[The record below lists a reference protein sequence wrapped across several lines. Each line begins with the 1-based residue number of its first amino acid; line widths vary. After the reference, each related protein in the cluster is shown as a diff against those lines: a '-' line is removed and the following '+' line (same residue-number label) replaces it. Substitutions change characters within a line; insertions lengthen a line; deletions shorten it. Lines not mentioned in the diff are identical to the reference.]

1 MRSLEP
7 TLSIGLWAG
16 LLPETHMV
24 KRNVAKLEFKST
36 LDSTKAKTPAMISQL
51 SDTRQ
56 KSSGL
61 KVDVCFQRW
70 DCLSRLPGSR
80 KHKGPQG
87 SLSEK
92 EARRGTCL
100 SLLTAAHSAK
110 QQITVNSTPRSEL
123 PSVSICVEAVNF
135 LYRGCIG

>member
-7 TLSIGLWAG
+7 TLSVGLWAG
-16 LLPETHMV
+16 LLPKTHMV

-56 KSSGL
+56 KSPGL

-100 SLLTAAHSAK
+100 
-110 QQITVNSTPRSEL
+110 QQITANSTPRSEL
-123 PSVSICVEAVNF
+123 PSASICMESVNF
-135 LYRGCIG
+135 LYWGCVG

>member
-1 MRSLEP
+1 MLREASQDSHRGHSFYLTTEHCSLECDQIKESAMRSLEP

-87 SLSEK
+87 S
-92 EARRGTCL
+92 
-100 SLLTAAHSAK
+100 
-110 QQITVNSTPRSEL
+110 
-123 PSVSICVEAVNF
+123 
-135 LYRGCIG
+135 